1 MRAVVAV
8 MAVVAALAAARAS
21 AAVAMTTGLDFLDGR
36 RLMSVLGER
45 RILDDRRKYG
55 ADMNR

>member
-8 MAVVAALAAARAS
+8 MAVVAALPAARAS
-21 AAVAMTTGLDFLDGR
+21 AAVAMTTGLEFLDGR

>member
-1 MRAVVAV
+1 
-8 MAVVAALAAARAS
+8 MAVVAALPAARAS

>member
-1 MRAVVAV
+1 MT
-8 MAVVAALAAARAS
+8 VVAALAAARAS
-21 AAVAMTTGLDFLDGR
+21 AAVAMTTGLEFLDGR